1 MLRLIIKEFEFMNQQ
16 RNGLYPNIPKI
27 TFKDLGK
34 KYKLGRSSVI
44 KLFA

>member
-1 MLRLIIKEFEFMNQQ
+1 MNQQ
-16 RNGLYPNIPKI
+16 RSGFYPNIPKI
-27 TFKDLGK
+27 KFQDIGK